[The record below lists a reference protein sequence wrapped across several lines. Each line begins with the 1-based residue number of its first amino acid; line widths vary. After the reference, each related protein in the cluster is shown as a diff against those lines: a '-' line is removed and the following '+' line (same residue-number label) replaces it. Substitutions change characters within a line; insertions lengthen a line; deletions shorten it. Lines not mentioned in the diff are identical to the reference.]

1 VPIARYFMFVG
12 ATLAALLLISD
23 WCLPTPPAMFA
34 KQLVIDRS
42 IIRIKSA
49 HKWPEKIVLDTS
61 QPTITPPAVEEPPAE
76 QSVWLLPDEAQDQ
89 SYLGALAQL
98 KPDTP
103 LAAVDHPPCAS
114 SAVWQRPL
122 DQSLRPEVPLRVG
135 WQERKG
141 AGAVVSL
148 GGSTM
153 VKQDRLPCRAGTSR
167 RHGLWIGRRSP
178 EELKDNSCCRC
189 ARNCAVTV

>member
-49 HKWPEKIVLDTS
+49 HKWPQKIVLDTS
-61 QPTITPPAVEEPPAE
+61 QPTITPPAVEEPPAA

-103 LAAVDHPPCAS
+103 LAAVDHPTL
-114 SAVWQRPL
+114 RIKR
-122 DQSLRPEVPLRVG
+122 SLAKTARSKPAARGSVTRRLARAE
-135 WQERKG
+135 
-141 AGAVVSL
+141 
-148 GGSTM
+148 GGGGCCQFRWIDNGQTRSTAM
-153 VKQDRLPCRAGTSR
+153 SR
-167 RHGLWIGRRSP
+167 RHIASSWPMDWPALTGGIER
-178 EELKDNSCCRC
+178 
-189 ARNCAVTV
+189 